1 MLARRLD
8 QAIGDLDV
16 DVVEGMSRLVEV
28 VVRDGIGNKISRGM
42 H

>member
-1 MLARRLD
+1 MLARGLD

-28 VVRDGIGNKISRGM
+28 VVRGGIGNKMSRGM